1 MLLQYW
7 PPGDAKDPMSA
18 LPASVRM
25 TTERSAPP
33 RDLEI
38 RPKQVKAWIE
48 ALPLAQSVE
57 SARRMS
63 AHLTALN
70 RAKLEV
76 DIRVQILDVYRPFA
90 GVVLEE
96 LEAIYAKAA
105 LPLGPR
111 AREALTLARA
121 IAFDLAAGYRIAIGE
136 KTGKILAFGAKK
148 HLPALL
154 ARAIEYLGIE
164 LVASYKSYSPVPSA
178 IWSEMHQLYLF
189 AERQGVA
196 TESADAESK
205 VTAAD
210 LYSEAL
216 LLSLTDPYRLIP
228 GECDQILA
236 VLKPMRGFTTL
247 GQVRPQTRAGGH
259 FLVPCDTDKPPKPM
273 LSASDDAGGPNW
285 RLFDANAIVDK
296 LRARKSAHETGNV
309 SATLSRSVTPDA
321 LVLMGKLITLWGDPP
336 KRAHRRDPMET
347 TVAVCVGL
355 KAVGHFVSA
364 QPAGNSAAEGETIRA
379 GITIPL
385 TAVPDD
391 ETSKAFPVHEWDVV
405 NHSAGGVKLQRASQS
420 LNPVV
425 VGDVVGI
432 KFINRANWTIGA
444 VRWITQ
450 FEEGGMEFGV
460 QFLANLAR
468 SVWVQPMNS
477 SNPQAK
483 PGLLLTDDEGAD
495 SLLTQPSLFGDM
507 RTFEIEA
514 QGEISTVRATGLI
527 EKTPRFDV
535 FYVSAC

>member
-1 MLLQYW
+1 
-7 PPGDAKDPMSA
+7 MSA

-70 RAKLEV
+70 RAKIDV
-76 DIRVQILDVYRPFA
+76 DVRIQILDVYRPFA
-90 GVVLEE
+90 AVVLEE

-121 IAFDLAAGYRIAIGE
+121 ITFDLAAGYRIAIGE
-136 KTGKILAFGAKK
+136 KSGKLIAFGAKK
-148 HLPALL
+148 QLPVLVVRALD
-154 ARAIEYLGIE
+154 YLGKE

-178 IWSEMHQLYLF
+178 IWAEMHQLYLF

-196 TESADAESK
+196 TESGDAESK

-216 LLSLTDPYRLIP
+216 LLSLTDPYRLVP

-236 VLKPMRGFTTL
+236 VLKPFRGLTTL
-247 GQVRPQTRAGGH
+247 GQVRPQTKSGGH
-259 FLVPCDTDKPPKPM
+259 FLAPCDTDKPPKPM
-273 LSASDDAGGPNW
+273 LSANDDAGGPNW
-285 RLFDANAIVDK
+285 RLFDTNAIVDK

-336 KRAHRRDPMET
+336 KRAHRRDPMDS

-355 KAVGHFVSA
+355 KAVGHFVST
-364 QPAGNSAAEGETIRA
+364 QPEIDPTEGDSIRA

-391 ETSKAFPVHEWDVV
+391 ETSKAFPVYEWDIV
-405 NHSAGGVKLQRASQS
+405 NHSAGGVKLRRASQS

-432 KFINRANWTIGA
+432 KFINRPTWTVGA

-460 QFLANLAR
+460 QFLSSMAR
-468 SVWVQPMNS
+468 SVWVQPQNS
-477 SNPQAK
+477 GNPQAK
-483 PGLLLTDDEGAD
+483 PGLLLTDDEGAEA
-495 SLLTQPSLFGDM
+495 LLTQPSLFGEL

-514 QGEISTVRATGLI
+514 QGEISMVRATGLI

>member
-1 MLLQYW
+1 
-7 PPGDAKDPMSA
+7 MSA

-48 ALPLAQSVE
+48 TLPLSQSIE
-57 SARRMS
+57 AARKMS

-70 RAKLEV
+70 RAKLDV
-76 DIRVQILDVYRPFA
+76 DARTQILEVYRPFA
-90 GVVLEE
+90 LVVLEE
-96 LEAIYAKAA
+96 LDAIYAKSA

-121 IAFDLAAGYRIAIGE
+121 ITFDLAAGYRIAIGE
-136 KTGKILAFGAKK
+136 KTGKLLAFGAKK
-148 HLPALL
+148 QLPSLVV
-154 ARAIEYLGIE
+154 RAMEYLSME
-164 LVASYKSYSPVPSA
+164 FLASYKSYSPVPSS

-189 AERQGVA
+189 ADRQGIA
-196 TESADAESK
+196 TEPGDAETK

-216 LLSLTDPYRLIP
+216 LLSLTDPYRLVP
-228 GECDQILA
+228 GASDQVLA
-236 VLKPMRGFTTL
+236 LLKPLRGLASL
-247 GQVRPQTRAGGH
+247 GQARPQTKAGGH

-273 LSASDDAGGPNW
+273 LSANDDAGGPNW
-285 RLFDANAIVDK
+285 RLFDTNAIVDK
-296 LRARKSAHETGNV
+296 LRARKSAHEAGNV
-309 SATLSRSVTPDA
+309 SATLSRSVTPEA
-321 LVLMGKLITLWGDPP
+321 LAFMGKLVTLWGDPP
-336 KRAHRRDPMET
+336 KRAHRRDAMDS

-355 KAVGHFVSA
+355 KAVGHFVSV
-364 QPAGNSAAEGETIRA
+364 QPDRDPTAEGEAIRA

-391 ETSKAFPVHEWDVV
+391 ETSKAFPVYEWDIV
-405 NHSAGGVKLQRASQS
+405 NHSAGGVKLRRASQS
-420 LNPVV
+420 LHPVV

-432 KFINRANWTIGA
+432 KFINRATWTVGA

-460 QFLANLAR
+460 QFLSTQAR
-468 SVWVQPMNS
+468 SVWVQPVNS
-477 SNPQAK
+477 GSPQAK
-483 PGLLLTDDEGAD
+483 PGLLLTDEEGAD
-495 SLLTQPSLFGDM
+495 SLLTQPSLFGDS

-514 QGEISTVRATGLI
+514 QGEISMVRATGLI

-535 FYVSAC
+535 FYVSSC